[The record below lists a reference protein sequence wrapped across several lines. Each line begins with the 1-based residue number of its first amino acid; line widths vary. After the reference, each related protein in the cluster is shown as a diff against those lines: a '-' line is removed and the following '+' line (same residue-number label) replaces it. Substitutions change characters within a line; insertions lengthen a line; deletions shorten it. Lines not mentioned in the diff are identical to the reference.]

1 MKKKKR
7 MKRILS
13 LIMSVVLMFSVT
25 ACADVNG
32 TDTSTSE
39 KTYKDTI
46 HYAVSQEAPSL
57 DLMKNSSLIARTICN
72 GTVFEKLVT
81 LNSQSEP
88 VPELAESIDTNAD
101 STEFIFHL
109 RKGVKFHDGT
119 EMTSKDVVASMNRW
133 FDSFSTAANVVNG
146 ARFEAVD
153 DYTCKIL
160 LASPCVTLLSVIA
173 GSSQPA
179 MITTAAECK
188 NEDASGFLTNYIGT
202 GPYKFVEWKLNQYIK
217 LEKFDDYVAYGNEN
231 ADIDGWAGYK
241 HAYTKTLYFDYVPDE
256 ATRVAGLQ
264 TGQYDLIYGLSSDN
278 YDMVNNSSDMAT
290 FKEQGGTVA
299 FVFNK
304 KEGIAVNNDFRKAVN
319 AAANCDDI
327 LKAAYGSFY
336 ELGSCY
342 MDSAQA
348 AWVTDAGSKN
358 YNLKDAAKVKEYL
371 LAAGYN
377 GEAFRILCPTISNM
391 DKMAEVFRQNLEA
404 VGVKV
409 DLTLVDWATFTSYRT
424 DSSTYDMY
432 ITTFASVPIPSQK
445 LYFGPSYP
453 GWSVDSTL
461 AADVLA
467 FNTAPTMQE
476 AKTAWEKLQAYSWD
490 YLPLINV
497 GHYISAYGLSKKLE
511 GSSNYMGMYL
521 WNAKAAE

>member
-1 MKKKKR
+1 MKKI
-7 MKRILS
+7 KRIISVFLS
-13 LIMSVVLMFSVT
+13 AVCLLSMT
-25 ACADVNG
+25 GCADSSG
-32 TDTSTSE
+32 SE
-39 KTYKDTI
+39 SAAKTYKDTI

-88 VPELAESIDTNAD
+88 VPELAESVDVNAD

-109 RKGVKFHDGT
+109 RKGVKFHDGS

-153 DYTCKIL
+153 DYTCKISL
-160 LASPCVTLLSVIA
+160 SSPCVTLLSVIA

-179 MITTAAECK
+179 MITTAAECE
-188 NEDASGFLTNYIGT
+188 NEDANGFLQNYIGT
-202 GPYKFVEWKLNQYIK
+202 GPYKFVEWKLNQYIE
-217 LEKFDDYVAYGNEN
+217 LQKFDDYVAYGNETEEM
-231 ADIDGWAGYK
+231 DGWAGYK
-241 HAYTKTLYFDYVPDE
+241 HAYTNTLYYDYVPDE

-278 YDMVNNSSDMAT
+278 YSMVDSSSDLTT
-290 FKEQGGTVA
+290 FQEQGGTVA

-304 KEGIAVNNDFRKAVN
+304 KEGLAVNKDFRKAVN
-319 AAANCDDI
+319 AAANCEDI
-327 LKAAYGSFY
+327 LKAAFGTFY

-348 AWVTDAGSKN
+348 TWLTDAGSEN
-358 YNLKDAAKVKEYL
+358 YNLHDAAKVKEYL
-371 LAAGYN
+371 DAAGYN
-377 GEAFRILCPTISNM
+377 GETFRILCPTINNG

-404 VGVKV
+404 VGINV
-409 DLTLVDWATFTSYRT
+409 DITLVDWATFTSYRT
-424 DSSTYDMY
+424 DASSYDMY

-453 GWSVDSTL
+453 GWSVDDTL
-461 AADVLA
+461 AADLLA
-467 FNTAPTMQE
+467 FNTAATNE
-476 AKTAWEKLQAYSWD
+476 DAKKAWETLQGYSWD

-497 GHYISAYGLSKKLE
+497 GHYISAYGMSKKLE
-511 GSSNYMGMYL
+511 GSSNYMGIYL
-521 WNAKAAE
+521 WNARVAE